1 METEIKE
8 LEAKIYATYYDNGG
22 EDARYGL
29 WPAVMEAK
37 KATDPLEE
45 LTQILDGVELGY
57 Y

>member
-45 LTQILDGVELGY
+45 
-57 Y
+57 